1 MKTFRAEHCEEQIW
15 QHNYEFKSKYKEF
28 FEKNSVVTKMS
39 NFLVFFLSKSFTL
52 TSFSPLKASFSV
64 FLFMCSMIYV
74 LLAAYT
80 LFFALVRS
88 FALHFR
94 ISVFF

>member
-39 NFLVFFLSKSFTL
+39 NFLVFFFVKVFHIDQF
-52 TSFSPLKASFSV
+52 FSSES
-64 FLFMCSMIYV
+64 
-74 LLAAYT
+74 
-80 LFFALVRS
+80 
-88 FALHFR
+88 
-94 ISVFF
+94 